1 MLQSITANGCRIA
14 VFIIAEILNRFFARQ
29 ADVSIEPYTFP
40 DFMRALNSVAMLIL
54 IADFKRVHIIFRLK
68 QRLLLHLSDIR
79 RQNICCIAQ
88 LLPVILPLQRL
99 ASGIQHYCRKS
110 QAPKCQ
116 QQLQQQIA
124 CCLIV
129 HRR

>member
-1 MLQSITANGCRIA
+1 MLQSITANSCRIA

-29 ADVSIEPYTFP
+29 ADVSIEPYTLP
-40 DFMRALNSVAMLIL
+40 DFMCALNSVAMLIL

-79 RQNICCIAQ
+79 RQKICRIAQ

-99 ASGIQHYCRKS
+99 ASGIKHYCRKS
-110 QAPKCQ
+110 
-116 QQLQQQIA
+116 
-124 CCLIV
+124 
-129 HRR
+129 

>member
-1 MLQSITANGCRIA
+1 MLQPVTANICRITG
-14 VFIIAEILNRFFARQ
+14 FIIAEILNLFFARQ
-29 ADVSIEPYTFP
+29 ADVRIKPYTLP
-40 DFMRALNSVAMLIL
+40 DFMRTVNSVAMLIL
-54 IADFKRVHIIFRLK
+54 GTDFKRVHIIFRLK

-79 RQNICCIAQ
+79 SQNICCIAQ

-116 QQLQQQIA
+116 QQL
-124 CCLIV
+124 
-129 HRR
+129 

>member
-1 MLQSITANGCRIA
+1 MLQPVTANGCRIT

-29 ADVSIEPYTFP
+29 ADVRIKPYKLP
-40 DFMRALNSVAMLIL
+40 DFMRTLNSVAMLIL
-54 IADFKRVHIIFRLK
+54 VTDFKRVRIIFRLK

-79 RQNICCIAQ
+79 RQKIGCIAQ

-110 QAPKCQ
+110 QAP
-116 QQLQQQIA
+116 
-124 CCLIV
+124 
-129 HRR
+129 